1 MRWPAARRWWLL
13 LRRLAVV
20 AVLVAIAL
28 RVGDLPA
35 PRAQA
40 RPALEVVLAIDR
52 TTSMSA
58 LDGPTGARLDAV
70 RDDLG
75 ALVDDLPTARFSV
88 VTFGAR
94 AETVV
99 PFTTDTA
106 AIDAQL
112 EAIAPEAPTLGNG
125 SSIGR
130 PVGLLRAVLGGAQER
145 QEDRRRLLVLA
156 SDGENTAPGPPGTY
170 APLAPLLDATVVLG
184 YGTRDGAR
192 MPLPVDDREPGEGE
206 FIVDPATGDDALS
219 RLDPAT
225 LRTVAGDL
233 GGRYVPRNA
242 PSADPA
248 QMAAVAARLSGAAYA
263 DLAPAASRRDVGWAW
278 SLLLLAL
285 LVPELR
291 LGWRS
296 WLGARRE
303 ARTRVAT

>member
-1 MRWPAARRWWLL
+1 MRRPAAGRGWLV

-35 PRAQA
+35 PQAQA

-70 RDDLG
+70 RADLE

-106 AIDAQL
+106 AVEAQL

-145 QEDRRRLLVLA
+145 QADRRRLLVLA

-170 APLAPLLDATVVLG
+170 APLAALLDAAVVLG
-184 YGTRDGAR
+184 YGTRDGGR
-192 MPLPVDDREPGEGE
+192 MPLPADERLPGEGD
-206 FIVDPATGDDALS
+206 FLVDPATGEVALS

-225 LRTVAGDL
+225 LRTIAGELD
-233 GGRYVPRNA
+233 GRYVPRNA
-242 PSADPA
+242 PAADPA
-248 QMAAVAARLSGAAYA
+248 QMDAVAARLSGTAYA
-263 DLAPAASRRDVGWAW
+263 DLAPADSQRDVGWAW
-278 SLLLLAL
+278 ALLLLAL

-296 WLGARRE
+296 WLEARRE
-303 ARTRVAT
+303 ARARVAT